1 MKLSHPSKI
10 YHVCASKLKKGGIM
24 RIITFLVLLGMLMG
38 SVVGTVSAES
48 GEEQMAASAAQA
60 WLSIID
66 NGDYSRSWKE
76 ASAYFQGAISEKGWV
91 SSLNGARKPLGK
103 LVSRNVKTT
112 KYFAE
117 LPGAP
122 DGQYVVVEFQTSF
135 ENKKSAIETV
145 TFVLGKGGK
154 WQAVGYFIK

>member
-1 MKLSHPSKI
+1 
-10 YHVCASKLKKGGIM
+10 M
-24 RIITFLVLLGMLMG
+24 RIILLLVLLGILMG
-38 SVVGTVSAES
+38 SAFSTVKAES
-48 GEEQMAASAAQA
+48 GEEKMAASAAQA
-60 WLSIID
+60 WLSLID

-76 ASAYFQGAISEKGWV
+76 ASAYFQGAISEKGWEA
-91 SSLNGARKPLGK
+91 SLGGVRKPLGK

-145 TFVLGKGGK
+145 TFVLGKGGQ
-154 WQAVGYFIK
+154 WRAMGYHIK